1 MMDFLKKLKIAPQ
14 GGEQPKLDLPPVPK
28 DGPPADFRQQVD
40 FPEIKIDAPQFA
52 QKLPDMQGNFPAPPD
67 LQSKGFEELLG
78 SEQSWDEGFDE
89 LPGIQPVQTD
99 AKLQPKMDAP
109 PAPQSKSPPKA
120 PSIPPWQAQNMWQ
133 TSTPPLHTVVGAE
146 ESSRSSDIPGRN
158 NQLFQNS
165 AIDDLKS
172 MSKPAAEWKPQ
183 QSAEPQNV
191 PQRLPQ
197 FDAEPWRNQQWPKT
211 PDIQLRP
218 EAPVK
223 PSWQGDLVQP
233 DIEQGFVSYSRFQY
247 VVETVNSLVKEAK
260 LAEDT
265 IMRLKEINEDKDE
278 IVSTWQQALE
288 EVEKQLADFDQ
299 TLFG

>member
-1 MMDFLKKLKIAPQ
+1 
-14 GGEQPKLDLPPVPK
+14 
-28 DGPPADFRQQVD
+28 
-40 FPEIKIDAPQFA
+40 
-52 QKLPDMQGNFPAPPD
+52 
-67 LQSKGFEELLG
+67 
-78 SEQSWDEGFDE
+78 
-89 LPGIQPVQTD
+89 
-99 AKLQPKMDAP
+99 
-109 PAPQSKSPPKA
+109 
-120 PSIPPWQAQNMWQ
+120 MWQ
-133 TSTPPLHTVVGAE
+133 TSTPLHTVVGAE
-146 ESSRSSDIPGRN
+146 EPSRSSDIPGRN
-158 NQLFQNS
+158 NPLFQNS
-165 AIDDLKS
+165 PIDDLKT
-172 MSKPAAEWKPQ
+172 MSKPATEWKPQ

-191 PQRLPQ
+191 PQKLPQ
-197 FDAEPWRNQQWPKT
+197 LDDEPWRNQQWPKT
-211 PDIQLRP
+211 PEIQLRP

-223 PSWQGDLVQP
+223 PSWQGGPVQP